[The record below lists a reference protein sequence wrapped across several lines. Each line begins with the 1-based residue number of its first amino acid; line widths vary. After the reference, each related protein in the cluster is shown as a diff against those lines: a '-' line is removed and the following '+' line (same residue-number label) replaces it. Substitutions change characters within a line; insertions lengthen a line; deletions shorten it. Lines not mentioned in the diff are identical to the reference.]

1 MNIINKEFSQTE
13 YDVMT
18 PTSRCGN
25 INRTFK
31 VEEKSENG
39 LYLCRI
45 IKSDAWYHPG
55 STYRGEAL
63 YENNDFRSYSEEEIL
78 TILKQQL

>member
-25 INRTFK
+25 INRTFI

-45 IKSDAWYHPG
+45 IKSDAWYQPG